1 MENIYDDLYQ
11 FNSYIP
17 PINLSFHQYL
27 LLIDEP
33 VLVHTGSIDQTER
46 LIPQLKEVLGDK
58 KLKYIFISH
67 FESDECGGLSLL
79 LKNFPEATA
88 ICSEITARQLMGFGI
103 TNKAII
109 KKTGEKLIGSNY
121 ELEFISYPSEV
132 HLWEGILLMENKRGI
147 FFSSDL
153 IFGMGE
159 ANGEVVDGNWQKE
172 VDAIT
177 LDQIPS
183 HEHRAKVQQTLSKL
197 NPKFAAVGHGQCLK
211 F

>member
-1 MENIYDDLYQ
+1 MKWSISKKMLLYLFFVHNNQ
-11 FNSYIP
+11 TTARIVVSNQPKSY
-17 PINLSFHQYL
+17 
-27 LLIDEP
+27 
-33 VLVHTGSIDQTER
+33 
-46 LIPQLKEVLGDK
+46 
-58 KLKYIFISH
+58 YIS
-67 FESDECGGLSLL
+67 SDECGGLFLL

-88 ICSEITARQLMGFGI
+88 ICSEITARQLMGFGF

-132 HLWEGILLMENKRGI
+132 HLWEGILLIENKRGI
-147 FFSSDL
+147 LFSSDL

-177 LDQIPS
+177 SDQIPS
-183 HEHRAKVQQTLSKL
+183 TEHRKKVQQALSKL